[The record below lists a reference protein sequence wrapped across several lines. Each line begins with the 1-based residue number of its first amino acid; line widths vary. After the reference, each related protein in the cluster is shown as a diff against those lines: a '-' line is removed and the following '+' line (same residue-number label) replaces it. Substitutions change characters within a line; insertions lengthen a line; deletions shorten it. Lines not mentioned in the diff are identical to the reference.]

1 MAVIKRV
8 KKVYLFETGNLSVFD
23 ETGQRIPELE
33 GPYSIDK
40 HKRILLEAADDLKFE
55 GQHILPFG
63 FIKTAWEWSAHFRE
77 KGIAWEE
84 AKDQFL
90 TA

>member
-1 MAVIKRV
+1 MTVIKRV
-8 KKVYLFETGNLSVFD
+8 KKVFLFETGNLAVFD
-23 ETGQRIPELE
+23 EHDQRIAELE

-40 HKRILLEAADDLKFE
+40 HKRIFLEAADNFKFD
-55 GQHILPFG
+55 GQHILPLG
-63 FIKTAWEWSAHFRE
+63 FMKTAWEWSAHFRE
-77 KGIAWEE
+77 KGIPWEE